1 MIKKVYSLFSS
12 KEFIKFV
19 VVGGFAAM
27 VNFGSRIFYNEYI
40 DFSNAVILAYCSG
53 MLTAYV
59 LSKLFV
65 FSSSQHH
72 AIKEM
77 LYFIL
82 VNIIA
87 VIQTWGVSM
96 FLFLYGLGWVN
107 IDLYQR
113 EIAHVIGILVPVF
126 SSYLGHKYFTFKS
139 VGIG

>member
-1 MIKKVYSLFSS
+1 MIKKVYSLFAS

-82 VNIIA
+82 VNIVA

-96 FLFLYGLGWVN
+96 FLYLYGLDWMG

-139 VGIG
+139 MEIR